1 MSFILDALRKS
12 DAERQRAV
20 TPGLADVRYAT
31 PRARRSIWL
40 PILVVVLAANGVFM
54 AVKWYGLGNEP
65 AVPEAVVAVPEPAV
79 ETLPPPADI
88 RPLSRESAF
97 GEPQFGPPP
106 EPEVSPLMAQKLAE
120 PQPETPVTVPAQ
132 AATTEPALPASA
144 KRSRIVA
151 GDELPTVEQ
160 MIGSGNLN
168 IPMLNLDL
176 HVYSE
181 KPDSRFV
188 VINTRKYKEGATLAE
203 GPTVESITA
212 NGVVLSSQGQRFTLP
227 RK

>member
-12 DAERQRAV
+12 DAERQRAA

-31 PRARRSIWL
+31 PRARRSVWL

-54 AVKWYGLGNEP
+54 AVQWYGRGGEP
-65 AVPEAVVAVPEPAV
+65 AAPAAVVAVPEPPV
-79 ETLPPPADI
+79 EAPPTPADI
-88 RPLSRESAF
+88 RPLSRESSF

-106 EPEVSPLMAQKLAE
+106 ESEVSPLMAQKLAE
-120 PQPETPVTVPAQ
+120 PPTESPVPVSAP
-132 AATTEPALPASA
+132 AATTAPAAPAST
-144 KRSRIVA
+144 RPSRIVT

-160 MIGSGNLN
+160 MIGSGTLN

-176 HVYSE
+176 HVYSD
-181 KPDSRFV
+181 KPASRFV
-188 VINTRKYKEGATLAE
+188 VINTRKYKEGAKLAE
-203 GPTVESITA
+203 GPTVESITE
-212 NGVVLSSQGQRFTLP
+212 NGVVLSSQGHRFTLP

>member
-12 DAERQRAV
+12 DAERQRAA
-20 TPGLADVRYAT
+20 TPGLADVRYAA

-40 PILVVVLAANGVFM
+40 PILALVLAANGVFM
-54 AVKWYGLGNEP
+54 AVQWYGRDSQP
-65 AVPEAVVAVPEPAV
+65 AAPEAVVAVPEPVV
-79 ETLPPPADI
+79 EPPPPPADI

-97 GEPQFGPPP
+97 GEPEFGPPP
-106 EPEVSPLMAQKLAE
+106 EPEVSPVMAQKLAG
-120 PQPETPVTVPAQ
+120 PPAETPLPVPEKSAGN
-132 AATTEPALPASA
+132 EPAVASSA
-144 KRSRIVA
+144 RPSRIVA

-160 MIGSGNLN
+160 MIGSGTLN

-176 HVYSE
+176 HVYSDQ
-181 KPDSRFV
+181 PASRFV
-188 VINTRKYKEGATLAE
+188 VINTRKYKEGATLTE

-212 NGVVLSSQGQRFTLP
+212 NGVVLSSQGHRFTLP